1 MNSSDGAK
9 PTAAGP
15 PADEH
20 KGDRYGAHR
29 VLEPMS
35 ALPQAAQRLDND
47 FTRHFDTEI
56 LIDVDTLNIDAASF
70 RQMLEAS
77 NGDTQGVVALVEQTV
92 RARGKQQNPVTGSGG
107 MLLGTVSR
115 IGSAVTGSLQ
125 VGDRVATLV
134 SLTLTPL
141 RLDAVRAVR
150 VESAQLD
157 VRGQAVI
164 FDSSP
169 CAVLPSDLPER
180 VALAALD
187 VCGAPAH
194 VARGC
199 GPGDRVLILGAGG
212 KSGVLC
218 AALAR
223 KHVGSG
229 GQIIGLEAH
238 PAAAAELRALDV
250 CDVVIECDARNPLAV
265 RERLLA
271 ATSGHEVDLSVS
283 CVNVEGAEMSAILGT
298 RTRGKVFFFAMS
310 TSFSRA
316 ALGAEGVGKDV
327 ELLIGNGFAR
337 GHAELTLDL
346 LRHNAKVRALFEKRY
361 G

>member
-1 MNSSDGAK
+1 MNSSDEAT
-9 PTAAGP
+9 PAA
-15 PADEH
+15 EH
-20 KGDRYGAHR
+20 QGDRFGAHR
-29 VLEPMS
+29 VLEPAS
-35 ALPQAAQRLDND
+35 SLPQAAQRLDND
-47 FTRHFDTEI
+47 FTRSFDTEI

-70 RQMLEAS
+70 RQMLDAS
-77 NGDTQGVVALVEQTV
+77 GGDSQGVIALVEQTV

-107 MLLGTVSR
+107 MLLGTVAR
-115 IGSAVTGSLQ
+115 IGSAVSGTLR
-125 VGDRVATLV
+125 VGDRIATLV

-141 RLDAVRAVR
+141 RIDRVVAVRSD
-150 VESAQLD
+150 SAQLD
-157 VRGQAVI
+157 MVGQAVI

-194 VARGC
+194 VGRAC

-229 GQIIGLEAH
+229 GQIIGMESH
-238 PAAAAELRALDV
+238 PAAAAELRALEV
-250 CDVVIECDARNPLAV
+250 CDVVIECDARNPLTV
-265 RERLLA
+265 REKVLE
-271 ATSGHEVDLSVS
+271 ATGDQEVDLSVS
-283 CVNVEGAEMSAILGT
+283 CVNVEGAEMSAILCT

-346 LRHNAKVRALFEKRY
+346 LRHNPKLRALFEKRY